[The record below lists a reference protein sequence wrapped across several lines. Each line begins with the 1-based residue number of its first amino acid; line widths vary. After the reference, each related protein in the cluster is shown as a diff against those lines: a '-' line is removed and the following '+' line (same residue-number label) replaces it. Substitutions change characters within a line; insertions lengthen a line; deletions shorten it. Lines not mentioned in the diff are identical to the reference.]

1 MEMEGRQVGLES
13 VGERVDMSEFFE
25 RETLILGTGSSCAE
39 LKIDIRRSPHL
50 GSDECHSALRKD
62 EPLAMNDLG
71 GRIPG
76 QLPGRSQTRWA
87 FDCTASLAS
96 LAECETQ
103 PGPEC

>member
-1 MEMEGRQVGLES
+1 MEGRQVGLES

-25 RETLILGTGSSCAE
+25 RETRVLGTGSSRAE
-39 LKIDIRRSPHL
+39 LEIDIRRSPLL

-62 EPLAMNDLG
+62 ELLAMNDLG

-76 QLPGRSQTRWA
+76 QLLGRSQTRLALDW
-87 FDCTASLAS
+87 TASLAS

-103 PGPEC
+103 PGPER